1 MTHPNPPIMR
11 AADELNAA
19 LDRLDDAAEAMMA
32 AMRKSD
38 LNDRRIQPLLQSAA
52 RHISP
57 SDRDKMMML
66 TGRQR
71 TLQKSLKRTQDALET
86 CHEAYAGRLERARA
100 AVADQE
106 AAIEALYQKL
116 ARQKRLEGALKRSLV
131 SISDQYL
138 RDQVRAFEDDGFDLP
153 AESHTYIQSDLASL
167 FQMMIELDVLLAS
180 DDLHAAPNKRYR
192 PVRFLEVGCGP
203 GRNLHMIRA
212 AEILDCAD
220 LTGFDINHVMVDA
233 GRAAYGLE
241 DNLSVADALT
251 FDYAPYDVIFSYR
264 PFVDLT
270 VQQQLEARMAATM
283 KNGAYLL
290 APLPYDLTL
299 YPDLQP
305 RGTIADI
312 WRKDDGQRIE
322 T

>member
-11 AADELNAA
+11 AAEELDTA
-19 LDRLDDAAEAMMA
+19 LKRLDEAAETMMA
-32 AMRKSD
+32 TMRKSE
-38 LNDRRIQPLLQSAA
+38 LAERRLQPLMQAAA
-52 RHISP
+52 RHLSP
-57 SDRDKMMML
+57 ADRDKIMML

-71 TLQKSLKRTQDALET
+71 ALQKSLKRSQDAVAS
-86 CHEAYAGRLERARA
+86 CHDAYADRLERVRA

-106 AAIEALYQKL
+106 AAIEQLYQKQ
-116 ARQKRLEGALKRSLV
+116 ARQKRLEGALRRALI
-131 SISDQYL
+131 SISDQFL
-138 RDQVRAFEDDGFDLP
+138 RDRVKAFEDDGFDLP
-153 AESHTYIQSDLASL
+153 SESHTYIQSDLASL
-167 FQMMIELDVLLAS
+167 FQMMIELDVLLAN

-212 AEILDCAD
+212 AGVLDCAD
-220 LTGFDINHVMVDA
+220 LSGFDINDFMVDA
-233 GRAAYGLE
+233 GQSAYGLE
-241 DNLSVADALT
+241 SNLFVADALT

-270 VQQQLEARMAATM
+270 VQQKLEARMVSTM

-299 YPDLQP
+299 YTDLKP

-312 WRKDDGQRIE
+312 WRKDDGQRTE